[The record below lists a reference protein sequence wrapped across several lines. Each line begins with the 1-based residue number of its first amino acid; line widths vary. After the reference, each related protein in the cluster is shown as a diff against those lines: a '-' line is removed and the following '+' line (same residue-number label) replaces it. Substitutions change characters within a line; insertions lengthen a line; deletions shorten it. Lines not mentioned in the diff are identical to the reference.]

1 MTKQKHLNQRNNKKI
16 KKQNLTRL
24 SSIMKG
30 LVIYKTETDELWRLI
45 EKYPEQVSRLNVA
58 YAQEIQ

>member
-16 KKQNLTRL
+16 KKQGLTRL

-30 LVIYKTETDELWRLI
+30 LVIYKTEVEELHRLC
-45 EKYPEQVSRLNVA
+45 EKYPEEVPYRYMAA
-58 YAQEIQ
+58 YA

>member
-16 KKQNLTRL
+16 KKQSLTRL

-30 LVIYKTETDELWRLI
+30 LVIYKTETDEIWVLFY
-45 EKYPEQVSRLNVA
+45 KYPEQLASYNVA
-58 YAQEIQ
+58 YA